1 VAVGV
6 VGGCNRILY
15 VQVVVVEFQLLLEGI
30 YDCSWVKMKVEEE
43 EVTVQNLMVLVA
55 L

>member
-1 VAVGV
+1 LEY
-6 VGGCNRILY
+6 NTFHLTTHLY

-43 EVTVQNLMVLVA
+43 EVTVQNLHEQ
-55 L
+55 